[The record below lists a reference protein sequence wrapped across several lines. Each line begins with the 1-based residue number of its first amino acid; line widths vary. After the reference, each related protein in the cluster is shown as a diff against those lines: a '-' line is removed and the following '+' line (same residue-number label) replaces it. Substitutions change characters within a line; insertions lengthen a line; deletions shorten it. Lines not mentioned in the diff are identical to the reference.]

1 MQHTPKI
8 SIILIHYNTPQY
20 LKTCLDHIFDQSYK
34 NIEVYFIDNNSPSKE
49 GLDFVK
55 RYYKAQQN
63 SGHLH
68 VIANKENL
76 GYAKAAN
83 QGIRLAI
90 SGKNG
95 AKADYIVITNPDI
108 IYSPTYFEKIVNYT
122 EQKSAEA
129 QGSGNRPTERGVAG
143 ITGKVYK
150 YDFANQKPT
159 KIIDTVGLYIDKKFR
174 VADGAQGVEDKG
186 QFDKEKEVFGISGA
200 CPMYSVK
207 ALEEA
212 KIQLPGEPD
221 EYFDEDFFMYK
232 EDVDLSWRLQ
242 LLGYTFLYYPK
253 AIAFHGRGTGV
264 IERRTTWQIIRNR
277 KFLNKFQRYYSFR
290 NHRLMIMKNALLG
303 NYLRHFP
310 RIIANDVATLFYL
323 LFFEPSTLKALF
335 GIFKL
340 SPKMARKR
348 QIIMAKKKV
357 GAKRINKWMTAKP

>member
-1 MQHTPKI
+1 MPKNAPKI

-34 NIEVYFIDNNSPSKE
+34 NIEVYFIDNNSPSRE

-55 RYYKAQQN
+55 RYYKEQQA

-68 VIANKENL
+68 IIANKENL

-83 QGIRLAI
+83 QGIRLA
-90 SGKNG
+90 
-95 AKADYIVITNPDI
+95 KADYVVITNPDI
-108 IYSPTYFEKIVNYT
+108 IYSPTYFEKAVSYI
-122 EQKSAEA
+122 ERKDAEA
-129 QGSGNRPTERGVAG
+129 QGSGKGSRPAGV
-143 ITGKVYK
+143 TGKVYK

-174 VADGAQGVEDKG
+174 VADGAQGVLDKG

-212 KIQLPGEPD
+212 KITLPNGPD

-242 LLGYTFLYYPK
+242 LLGWKFLYYPK

-277 KFLNKFQRYYSFR
+277 KFLSKFQRYYSFR

-303 NYLRHFP
+303 NYLRYFP
-310 RIIANDVATLFYL
+310 RIIANDVVTLFYL

-335 GIFKL
+335 SIFKL

-348 QIIMAKKKV
+348 QLIMAKRKISAGK
-357 GAKRINKWMTAKP
+357 INKWMTAKP

>member
-1 MQHTPKI
+1 MTKNAPKI

-55 RYYKAQQN
+55 KHYAQKQT

-76 GYAKAAN
+76 GYSKAAN

-108 IYSPTYFEKIVNYT
+108 IYSPTYFEKVTSYI
-122 EQKSAEA
+122 ESKDEEA
-129 QGSGNRPTERGVAG
+129 RGSGNRPAGV
-143 ITGKVYK
+143 TGKVYK

-159 KIIDTVGLYIDKKFR
+159 KIIDTVGLCIDKKFR

-212 KIQLPGEPD
+212 KITLPNGPD

-264 IERRTTWQIIRNR
+264 IERRTFWQIFKNR
-277 KFLNKFQRYYSFR
+277 KLLSKFQRYYSYR
-290 NHRLMIMKNALLG
+290 NQSLMIMKNALLG

-335 GIFKL
+335 SIFKL

-348 QIIMAKKKV
+348 QLIMAKRKV